1 MEKSGYHA
9 ISDEYYHQEHGNYSR
24 ESKVKAR
31 DKKQNTMTDLNNAF
45 DGLIRDWK
53 ELKKKN

>member
-9 ISDEYYHQEHGNYSR
+9 ISDEYYNQKHGNYSR

-31 DKKQNTMTDLNNAF
+31 DKKTEHYD
-45 DGLIRDWK
+45 RP
-53 ELKKKN
+53 E

>member
-1 MEKSGYHA
+1 MLRNIMEKSGYHA

-45 DGLIRDWK
+45 DGLIRD
-53 ELKKKN
+53 